1 MKKLALSVV
10 TLALAVAQA
19 ASSTNVQLITP
30 MTAAGTQLKAGDYKV
45 QVEGNTVTFKADNK
59 KVITVPATTVTGG
72 EKYRYTTMESEGS
85 TLKSIHVGGTD
96 TTIVFTTTSAANGG
110 N

>member
-1 MKKLALSVV
+1 MKKLALSLV

-19 ASSTNVQLITP
+19 ASSTSVQLTAP

-45 QVEGNTVTFKADNK
+45 QVEGNAVTFKAENK
-59 KVITVPATTVTGG
+59 KAITVPATTVTGT
-72 EKYRYTTMESEGS
+72 EKFRYTTMESEGS

-96 TTIVFTTTSAANGG
+96 TTIVFTSTSAANGG